1 MDKLEI
7 MKQKLVLLSQEEEVL
22 KAKYAVMDVFD
33 KQLAELRRQ
42 MIELEQDSKCPLHG
56 KLAEDGK
63 CDVCEGRGIWELD
76 DETNS

>member
-42 MIELEQDSKCPLHG
+42 MIELEK
-56 KLAEDGK
+56 
-63 CDVCEGRGIWELD
+63 D
-76 DETNS
+76 DD